1 MRRGA
6 LLLETLLALA
16 LFVGAAG
23 YTLVVLRDAI
33 ASTDRLERRAEAL
46 DLAGSRLAAIE
57 AGIVSINAQE
67 DIAEE
72 VLEETQ
78 MQVEVSVS
86 RSAINGLSRV
96 EVRVLD
102 LREEMAG
109 EPTILA
115 RLATLL
121 PEEAQQ

>member
-102 LREEMAG
+102 LREEMTG